1 MSKSD
6 LELNIKIDSLSMY
19 EYLTFEDSPFNDIS
33 SFDNYPSP
41 FGDSYSFDNIPINGI
56 SGTSHIEY
64 NNNQCKHNE
73 INSKMESPFG
83 YSCCSPFNMNNNKIF
98 IDIYPFEEISFDN
111 NDSYPFEEISFEE
124 LSFDN
129 NDNSS
134 NENKYHTHQKR
145 DPDINIEKIDNKRTK
160 YL

>member
-83 YSCCSPFNMNNNKIF
+83 YSCCSPFNVNNKIF
-98 IDIYPFEEISFDN
+98 INDYPFEDFLLDDNTNSIS
-111 NDSYPFEEISFEE
+111 SFENY
-124 LSFDN
+124 N
-129 NDNSS
+129 NKS
-134 NENKYHTHQKR
+134 NHAQQKR
-145 DPDINIEKIDNKRTK
+145 KTEINMETIDNKRTR